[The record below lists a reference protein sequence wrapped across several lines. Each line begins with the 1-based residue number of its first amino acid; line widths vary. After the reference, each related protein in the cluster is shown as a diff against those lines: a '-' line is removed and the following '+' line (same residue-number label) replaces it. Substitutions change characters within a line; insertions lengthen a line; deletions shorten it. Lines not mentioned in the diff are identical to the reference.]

1 VHTRWSTVVCNGG
14 GADRGPHGVTRESEG
29 AESMVR
35 SADGSGP
42 RDRESTGARAK
53 ETGADRPAP
62 PGRG

>member
-1 VHTRWSTVVCNGG
+1 MRAGPRWFATEAELTG
-14 GADRGPHGVTRESEG
+14 GPHGVTRESEG

-42 RDRESTGARAK
+42 LDRESTGARAK